1 MSVGAGIISIITESL
16 YDKPIVVFREYVQN
30 SIDAFYKD
38 NKEEQDYAIDI
49 SVKVDNRDYSIN
61 GSIIENSNIFILDNG
76 TGIADSEFLSKMR
89 DIATS
94 TKKRIADIGYKG
106 IGRLSGISYC
116 NRLTF
121 VDILDYESEK
131 YRVYSIDCKKFRE
144 IKNTEAV
151 LENDVESLMDII
163 GKDYTAFSDIT
174 DFDSVFIQNFIKE
187 KQKLFKKRN
196 TGFLVVMEEIS
207 KVLAD
212 TISSDKFV
220 EELSWLLPVGF
231 KEELF
236 NVPEYGSLIK
246 GLSEEKITDTI
257 PAKGYPIY
265 LNYLNDDPIVIE
277 RPITTGLLRD
287 CVCKRLFVDGQENIY
302 AVAFYTF
309 SNFKLTVDK
318 KNLFSGIKVYI
329 DNMLLCDENE
339 LLSVLKN
346 LNLTTSTQNELMV
359 SVKAVG
365 VMLYIVDK
373 VNLSANARR
382 TFIDITDNEALAFL
396 KLISSFIT
404 EIYDLRYA
412 LSKYAVGI
420 DKYQA
425 NVSKVEDLR
434 NNAQAALD
442 QLSQETVKLPAFS
455 QERHTKFEDLSISEQ
470 KKIVKRIILAKI
482 NEFIK
487 SYFAAA
493 TEFKEISAFE
503 DFKTWLLK

>member
-1 MSVGAGIISIITESL
+1 MAVDYLREKFSNIYFIAIEPAIKLAYDMSCDGTLIMATKGTMDSERFHLL
-16 YDKPIVVFREYVQN
+16 YDKYHHDN
-30 SIDAFYKD
+30 FYLLSCVGLANLIESGNKD
-38 NKEEQDYAIDI
+38 
-49 SVKVDNRDYSIN
+49 
-61 GSIIENSNIFILDNG
+61 SIINYLESH
-76 TGIADSEFLSKMR
+76 LSQ
-89 DIATS
+89 
-94 TKKRIADIGYKG
+94 YKG
-106 IGRLSGISYC
+106 KVSNVVLGCTHYPL
-116 NRLTF
+116 
-121 VDILDYESEK
+121 
-131 YRVYSIDCKKFRE
+131 
-144 IKNTEAV
+144 IK
-151 LENDVESLMDII
+151 
-163 GKDYTAFSDIT
+163 
-174 DFDSVFIQNFIKE
+174 
-187 KQKLFKKRN
+187 R
-196 TGFLVVMEEIS
+196 EIS

-236 NVPEYGSLIK
+236 IVPEYGSLIK

-470 KKIVKRIILAKI
+470 KKIVKGIILAKI